1 MSDFRRGGV
10 ADVENVRF
18 EVRPEKDGKK
28 FLTFELGKFIFSD
41 IRSSTKFLTF
51 EVQSDIRTSADFFL
65 TFEVVS

>member
-28 FLTFELGKFIFSD
+28 FLTFELNF
-41 IRSSTKFLTF
+41 
-51 EVQSDIRTSADFFL
+51 
-65 TFEVVS
+65 